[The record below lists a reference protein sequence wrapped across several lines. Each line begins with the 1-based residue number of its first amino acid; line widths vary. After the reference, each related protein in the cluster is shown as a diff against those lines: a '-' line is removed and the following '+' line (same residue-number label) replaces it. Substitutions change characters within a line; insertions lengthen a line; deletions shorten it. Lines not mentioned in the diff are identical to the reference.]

1 MPITHTFIIRLE
13 TELIQQQGRNLELQN
28 SSRIRA
34 TQEVVVIM
42 VIGNP
47 YNIAVFYEEI
57 KDWNENSEF
66 TNGVLLLF
74 IDGNI
79 FPNEI
84 LNVTLGFDL
93 KKLSTKLETI
103 PTNKELFKCE
113 MKDCFSKIYNL
124 VYPEDWDEDGD
135 DGYLISPPTYR
146 DYGYYV
152 FAVGD
157 GQKTRFLYAKLKYIM
172 KESQHDLEH
181 AKIREIVVDDDKVKK
196 IASDLRKAGYC

>member
-1 MPITHTFIIRLE
+1 
-13 TELIQQQGRNLELQN
+13 
-28 SSRIRA
+28 
-34 TQEVVVIM
+34 M

-93 KKLSTKLETI
+93 KELSTKLETI
-103 PTNKELFKCE
+103 PTNKELFTCE

-124 VYPEDWDEDGD
+124 IYPEDWDEDGD

-181 AKIREIVVDDDKVKK
+181 AEIREIIVDDDAEKASPICFNTLVLVTNALEQPML
-196 IASDLRKAGYC
+196 IAKGKNASRCEEKFTVTGNNILGTYHI